1 MRHFVRHPS
10 EIPVDVRVISERAS
24 HTSQICNVSNGGLCC
39 DLAQPLPVGAL
50 VDYRIPQIAEDYL
63 GCGRVV
69 WCERQC
75 QGFRVGIQFSN
86 EQDAYRARM
95 VEQLCQIECYRRRV
109 AQTEGRQ
116 LSGEQAAAEWISRH
130 AADFDRCHTLSD
142 LSEVG

>member
-10 EIPVDVRVISERAS
+10 EIPVDVRVINERTC
-24 HTSQICNVSNGGLCC
+24 HTSHSRNVSAGGLCC
-39 DLAQPLPVGAL
+39 DIAQALPVGAL
-50 VDYRIPQIAEDYL
+50 VDYRIPHIAEDYL

-69 WCERQC
+69 WCQRHC
-75 QGFRVGIQFSN
+75 QGFRVGIEFSN

-116 LSGEQAAAEWISRH
+116 LSGEQAAAEWIERH
-130 AADFDRCHTLSD
+130 AADFDSCHTMTD
-142 LSEVG
+142 MSEVG